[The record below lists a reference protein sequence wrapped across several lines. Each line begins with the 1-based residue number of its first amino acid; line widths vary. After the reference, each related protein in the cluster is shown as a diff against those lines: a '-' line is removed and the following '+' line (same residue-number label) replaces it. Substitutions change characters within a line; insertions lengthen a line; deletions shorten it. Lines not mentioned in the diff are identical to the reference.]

1 MPSIEPSN
9 SRAVGPDGMRAL
21 PRSPGT
27 ILVADDEH
35 LIATGIAANIAGMG
49 LQVAG
54 PAADGEEAIE
64 LCRRLRPDL
73 ALLDIRMPK
82 VGGID
87 AAKVI
92 YHQYE
97 IPVVIISA
105 YSDQE
110 YVDDAAQVGV
120 FGYLLKPISS
130 DQLRTAIQVA
140 WSRYLASREQ
150 SEEISSLHE
159 RLENR
164 KIIEQAKWVLVK
176 RKNIDEPDAMRT
188 LQRQARNNRRTLVD
202 VARAILDSDTVFND

>member
-9 SRAVGPDGMRAL
+9 SRAVGPDGKPAL